1 MDRGRLG
8 WTGSFLPYTSTCW
21 NPFLEAKWAWNKWI
35 LKQDG
40 VLYFTWIFIFPVK
53 KWEYM
58 DASLKNKSL
67 KVVLGQALKNRE
79 QADLFLLCH
88 HCQKWKTVVADFS
101 AACVSFPG
109 LQDYLWRKNPS
120 VLLQWGTTWPCCP
133 HPHAASEQTFALEE
147 SWCGPAH
154 CFCMGSLITSNFS
167 SVLR

>member
-1 MDRGRLG
+1 MDRGRLE
-8 WTGSFLPYTSTCW
+8 WTGSFLPYTSTCS
-21 NPFLEAKWAWNKWI
+21 NPFLEARWARNKWI

-88 HCQKWKTVVADFS
+88 HCQKWKTAVADFS

-120 VLLQWGTTWPCCP
+120 VLLYHSGGPHGPVFPIPMQHLSKSLPWRNLSVDLHTAFAWG
-133 HPHAASEQTFALEE
+133 
-147 SWCGPAH
+147 
-154 CFCMGSLITSNFS
+154 
-167 SVLR
+167 V